1 MIPLHEGE
9 QILAVR
15 RKSWFIFAST
25 SATAGM
31 LMLVPVILGLVL
43 SAPKLGVLYGAR
55 LSLFVLGAAIF
66 EWMFWIWLFI
76 SLINYYF
83 DVFVVTNERIIHIEQ
98 KGLFHRS
105 TSELRLS
112 RVQDVQV
119 EHHGFVPTLFH
130 FGTLIVQ
137 SAAERAGFIFEL
149 MDRPEEVKEL
159 IMAAH
164 RKAIPSEYA
173 AIHIQEKLQQPP
185 LADGSPPA

>member
-9 QILAVR
+9 HILAVR

-25 SATAGM
+25 SATAGA
-31 LMLVPVILGLVL
+31 LMLVPIILGLVL
-43 SAPKLGVLYGAR
+43 SAPKLEILYGAR

-66 EWMFWIWLFI
+66 EWIFWIWLFI

-119 EHHGFVPTLFH
+119 EHHGFVQTLFH

-137 SAAERAGFIFEL
+137 SAAERAGFVFEL

-159 IMAAH
+159 IMVAH

-173 AIHIQEKLQQPP
+173 AVHLQEKSQQPP